1 MKVINLKINLVKL
14 LIIIAPFM
22 NTSAQGLMEIEPT
35 YFSIFQEKYELL
47 SRAYPEDVSHQL
59 GVSKE
64 MLEIEGV
71 KNIMEYSFMPT
82 SNDNY
87 MLMKLTFS
95 EYINEFDNNKIDF
108 DAKLKIF
115 LLPFKSAHLKLKMS
129 EITNFKT
136 DEFWGYKTIGLA
148 KEKKDKIY
156 IVFYFLQ
163 DIYNKNTGFFSTIIL
178 KDKEYFNEIDDI
190 IKSIRKTK

>member
-14 LIIIAPFM
+14 LIIIVPFM

-64 MLEIEGV
+64 MLEIQGV

-82 SNDNY
+82 STDNY

-115 LLPFKSAHLKLKMS
+115 LKSAHLKLKMS

>member
-22 NTSAQGLMEIEPT
+22 NTSAQGLIEIEPT
-35 YFSIFQEKYELL
+35 YFSIFQENYELL
-47 SRAYPEDVSHQL
+47 SRAYPEDVSHKL
-59 GVSKE
+59 GLSEE
-64 MLEIEGV
+64 MLEIQGV

-115 LLPFKSAHLKLKMS
+115 LKSAHLKLKMS

-156 IVFYFLQ
+156 IVFHFLQ
-163 DIYNKNTGFFSTIIL
+163 DINNKNTRFFSTIIL

>member
-22 NTSAQGLMEIEPT
+22 NTSAQGLIEIEPT
-35 YFSIFQEKYELL
+35 YFSIFQENYELL
-47 SRAYPEDVSHQL
+47 SRAYPEDVSHKL
-59 GVSKE
+59 GLSEE
-64 MLEIEGV
+64 MLEIQGV

-108 DAKLKIF
+108 DANLKIF
-115 LLPFKSAHLKLKMS
+115 LKSAHLKLKMS

-148 KEKKDKIY
+148 KEKKDKIF
-156 IVFYFLQ
+156 IVFHFLQ
-163 DIYNKNTGFFSTIIL
+163 DINNKNTGFFSTIIL

>member
-59 GVSKE
+59 GLSEE
-64 MLEIEGV
+64 MLEIQGV
-71 KNIMEYSFMPT
+71 KNIIEYSFMPT

-87 MLMKLTFS
+87 MLMKLTFN
-95 EYINEFDNNKIDF
+95 EYINDFDNNKIDF

-115 LLPFKSAHLKLKMS
+115 LKSAPFKFKMS

>member
-22 NTSAQGLMEIEPT
+22 NTSAQGLIEIEPT
-35 YFSIFQEKYELL
+35 YFSIFQENYELL
-47 SRAYPEDVSHQL
+47 SRAYPEDVSHKL
-59 GVSKE
+59 GLSEE
-64 MLEIEGV
+64 MLEIQGV

-108 DAKLKIF
+108 DANLKIF
-115 LLPFKSAHLKLKMS
+115 LKSAHLKLKMS

-148 KEKKDKIY
+148 KEKKDKIF
-156 IVFYFLQ
+156 IVFHFLQ
-163 DIYNKNTGFFSTIIL
+163 DINNKNTGFFSKIIL

>member
-22 NTSAQGLMEIEPT
+22 NASAQGLMEIEPT
-35 YFSIFQEKYELL
+35 YFSIFQENYELL

-59 GVSKE
+59 GLSEE
-64 MLEIEGV
+64 MLEIQGV

-87 MLMKLTFS
+87 MLMKLTFN
-95 EYINEFDNNKIDF
+95 EFINEFDNNKIDF
-108 DAKLKIF
+108 DAKLKI
-115 LLPFKSAHLKLKMS
+115 LLKIYPFKFKMS
-129 EITNFKT
+129 EITNCKT

-156 IVFYFLQ
+156 IVFHFLQ